1 MRARYYTHS
10 KYFYFT
16 IEPPYIFL
24 FESED
29 VYYLMI
35 ATSIEKRYLIIADKI
50 YEDRDE
56 VDIYKD
62 FR

>member
-1 MRARYYTHS
+1 
-10 KYFYFT
+10 
-16 IEPPYIFL
+16 
-24 FESED
+24 
-29 VYYLMI
+29 MI

-56 VDIYKD
+56 TDIYKD